1 MMKGWSMIKRKIP
14 SLLTLMI
21 AGCLWAAS
29 PDAAAAVGKV
39 LYVFGQAQAIGA
51 DGNSRAL
58 LKGGGVD
65 VGDTLVTING
75 RVQVRFS
82 DGGFVAL
89 QPNTKFRVDSY
100 KFDGKADGT
109 EHSFFNFLKGGIRFV
124 TGVIGHRHKGTYKI
138 RTAVATI
145 GIRGSGGRANMCVSG
160 SCPGQTDGLY
170 LTGEQD
176 VLTITNRTGPQDVYP
191 GDTKYTK
198 CETCKIESIEVA
210 PEARV
215 EVDQTKLQEPEF
227 VSGEQRTDSGAST
240 VFSQAPIGPLVGAFS
255 SNPGGI
261 NSFVDATVSGFPP
274 TTTTQL
280 ISGNPDTAV
289 LQTAHNEDFFSDGT
303 LFISRWTGGTVNET
317 FMGSTST
324 FTLSG
329 NQSVHLAYGLP
340 DAPMPTGVSAQATYD
355 FIPGSATH
363 STSESGATIGSG
375 VTGGQLTVDFYSQSV
390 QVNMDV
396 SHGISLYS
404 VYGSGSVNQVMTS
417 MATYHTFD
425 LSGYAS
431 DMGNRS
437 GACASSC
444 SADLSGFLT
453 GSAASSIGNVPAEAG
468 LVYKIYDTDPVSGA
482 AGFKFSGTSVP
493 IF

>member
-1 MMKGWSMIKRKIP
+1 
-14 SLLTLMI
+14 
-21 AGCLWAAS
+21 
-29 PDAAAAVGKV
+29 
-39 LYVFGQAQAIGA
+39 
-51 DGNSRAL
+51 
-58 LKGGGVD
+58 
-65 VGDTLVTING
+65 
-75 RVQVRFS
+75 
-82 DGGFVAL
+82 
-89 QPNTKFRVDSY
+89 
-100 KFDGKADGT
+100 
-109 EHSFFNFLKGGIRFV
+109 
-124 TGVIGHRHKGTYKI
+124 
-138 RTAVATI
+138 
-145 GIRGSGGRANMCVSG
+145 MCVAG
-160 SCPGQTDGLY
+160 SCAGQKDGLY

-176 VLTITNRTGPQDVYP
+176 VLTLTNRTGPKDVYP
-191 GDTKYTK
+191 GDTKYTQ
-198 CETCKIESIEVA
+198 CETCMIETLEEGPQA
-210 PEARV
+210 HV
-215 EVDQTKLQEPEF
+215 EVKQTTPEVPEF
-227 VSGEQRTDSGAST
+227 VSGEQRTDSGTST
-240 VFSQAPIGPLVGAFS
+240 VFSQAPLGPLAGAFS

-317 FMGSTST
+317 FMGSTNT
-324 FTLSG
+324 FTLTG

-340 DAPMPTGVSAQATYD
+340 DAPMPSGVSAQATYD
-355 FIPGSATH
+355 FIAGSATH
-363 STSESGATIGSG
+363 STSESGASIGSG
-375 VTGGQLTVDFYSQSV
+375 VTGGQLTVDFYSQSL

-396 SHGISLYS
+396 SHGTSLYS
-404 VYGSGSVNQVMTS
+404 VYGSGPVNAIMTS

-431 DMGNRS
+431 DMGNQS

-482 AGFKFSGTSVP
+482 AGFKFSGIALP
-493 IF
+493 